1 MERGK
6 GAIIRHSASFFLKSC
21 AGKSAPSQNRTVN
34 VPVNKPFNLRQAQEH
49 NIYFGIVHRKKTV
62 ILINSHRGRQ
72 VERRFMNI
80 INKKIELSDGR
91 VIEIETGKLAKQ
103 ADGSVVVKM
112 GGTMLLA
119 CVTCAKDAKEDVDFM
134 PLQVDYKEKFA
145 SAGRFPGGFMK
156 REGKASDAE
165 ILTARLVDR
174 ALRPLFPEDF
184 HAEVYVTINLISAE
198 KDIQPDALAGLAASS
213 ALAVSDIPFGG
224 PISEVRVA
232 RIDGQLKINP
242 GFSEM
247 DKADIDLM
255 VAATYDNI
263 MMVEGEMKEVS
274 EADMLEAIKFAHEE
288 IKKHCKVQMELM
300 EETGKTVKRT
310 YCHEENDEELRKAVE
325 AFCYD
330 RCYAIAKSG
339 SAKHE
344 RSDAFDALKEEFYQ
358 TLPEEDREA
367 KKMMVE
373 RYYHTVEKT
382 AMRNLIL
389 DEGIRLDGRKSDE
402 VRPIWCE
409 VGYLPCAHGSA
420 IFTRGETQSLSTVT
434 LGTKLD
440 MKELDEVLVQGSEQ
454 FVLHYNFP
462 PFATGEA
469 KAQRGVGR
477 REIGHGNL
485 AWRALKP
492 MVPLAPENPYAVRV
506 VSDILESNGSS
517 SMATV
522 CAGCLAL
529 MDAGVKIRKPVAGV
543 AMGLITDAERPNDR
557 YAILTDILGDEDH
570 LGDMDFKVTGTKDGI
585 TATQMDIKVDGL
597 SYEVLAK
604 ALEQARQ
611 GRMHIMGEMMKCIS
625 EPREDYK
632 PFVPRIIQIR
642 VPGEFIGAIIGKG
655 GEVIQK
661 IQRETGTVVTI
672 TEDNVNG
679 VSEGIVDIFGQ
690 DKESMDKALEWING
704 ICAVPEVG
712 KVYHGKVVSVLE
724 FGAFVE
730 ILPGKEGLLHISELD
745 WGKTDKV
752 EDVINVGDEVDVKL
766 LEIDAKTGK
775 MRLSRKALL
784 DKPEGYVEPERRPRP
799 ATGDRGPRRNGG
811 NGDDRRGPRRDD
823 RRMSDE
829 RRNDRRD
836 DRRAPRR
843 ENKQPRQENQLG
855 DFMTD
860 AGFDAPDYNDPDIF

>member
-1 MERGK
+1 M
-6 GAIIRHSASFFLKSC
+6 
-21 AGKSAPSQNRTVN
+21 
-34 VPVNKPFNLRQAQEH
+34 
-49 NIYFGIVHRKKTV
+49 NIVKKT
-62 ILINSHRGRQ
+62 
-72 VERRFMNI
+72 
-80 INKKIELSDGR
+80 IELSDGR

-119 CVTCAKDAKEDVDFM
+119 TVCCAKDAKEDVDFM
-134 PLQVDYKEKFA
+134 PLQVDYKEKYA

-156 REGKASDAE
+156 REGKASDYE
-165 ILTARLVDR
+165 ILISRLIDR

-184 HAEVYVTINLISAE
+184 HAEVFVNVNLISAE

-213 ALAVSDIPFGG
+213 ALAVSDIPFEG

-232 RIDGQLKINP
+232 RINGEFKINP
-242 GFSEM
+242 NFSEM
-247 DKADIDLM
+247 ADTDIDII

-263 MMVEGEMKEVS
+263 MMVEGEMNEVS
-274 EADMLEAIKFAHEE
+274 EKDMLEAIKFAHEE
-288 IKKHCKVQMELM
+288 IKKHCKVQMELT
-300 EETGKTVKRT
+300 EAVGKTVKRA
-310 YCHEENDEELRKAVE
+310 YCHEENDEELRQAIQE
-325 AFCYD
+325 FCYD

-344 RSDAFDALKEEFYQ
+344 RSDAFEALKEEFYA
-358 TLPEEDREA
+358 TLPEEERDE

-373 RYYHTVEKT
+373 RYYHAVEKA
-382 AMRNLIL
+382 AMRNMIL
-389 DEGIRLDGRKSDE
+389 DEGVRLDGRDTTT

-409 VGYLPCAHGSA
+409 TDYLPCAHGSA

-440 MKELDEVLVQGSEQ
+440 MKERDEVLIQETDQ

-462 PFATGEA
+462 PFSTGEA
-469 KAQRGVGR
+469 RPQRGVGR

-485 AWRALKP
+485 AYRALKP
-492 MVPLAPENPYAVRV
+492 MIPMAPENPYAVRV

-529 MDAGVKIRKPVAGV
+529 MDAGVKIKKPVAGV
-543 AMGLITDAERPNDR
+543 AMGLITDKYNPNER

-597 SYEVLAK
+597 SYDVLER

-611 GRMHIMGEMMKCIS
+611 GRLHIMGEMMKTIS

-632 PFVPRIIQIR
+632 EFVPRMVQIR
-642 VPGEFIGAIIGKG
+642 VAGEFIGAIIGKG
-655 GEVIQK
+655 GETIQR
-661 IQRETGTVVTI
+661 IQRETGTTITI
-672 TEDNVNG
+672 TEEQVDGASQG
-679 VSEGIVDIFGQ
+679 VVDIFGN
-690 DKESMDKALEWING
+690 DKDAMDKALNWING
-704 ICAVPEVG
+704 ITAVPEPG
-712 KVYHGKVVSVLE
+712 TVYHGKIVSILE

-730 ILPGKEGLLHISELD
+730 ILPGKEGLLHVSEID
-745 WGKTDKV
+745 WKKTEKV
-752 EDVINVGDEVDVKL
+752 EDVLHVGDEVDVKL
-766 LEIDAKTGK
+766 LEIDEKTGK

-784 DKPEGYVEPERRPRP
+784 EKPEGYVEPERKPR
-799 ATGDRGPRRNGG
+799 GDRGPRRDNDRRDNNRGPRR
-811 NGDDRRGPRRDD
+811 DDNRGPRRDD
-823 RRMSDE
+823 RGPRGP
-829 RRNDRRD
+829 RRD
-836 DRRAPRR
+836 RPA
-843 ENKQPRQENQLG
+843 
-855 DFMTD
+855 
-860 AGFDAPDYNDPDIF
+860 DAPEQNNEPEMF

>member
-1 MERGK
+1 M
-6 GAIIRHSASFFLKSC
+6 
-21 AGKSAPSQNRTVN
+21 
-34 VPVNKPFNLRQAQEH
+34 NKKL
-49 NIYFGIVHRKKTV
+49 
-62 ILINSHRGRQ
+62 
-72 VERRFMNI
+72 MNI

-119 CVTCAKDAKEDVDFM
+119 TVTAAKDAKDDVDFM
-134 PLQVDYKEKFA
+134 PLQVDYKEKFY

-156 REGKASDAE
+156 REGKATDAE

-184 HAEVYVTINLISAE
+184 HAEVYVQITLISAE

-224 PISEVRVA
+224 PISEVRVV
-232 RIDGQLKINP
+232 RINGEFKIDP
-242 GFSEM
+242 TYSEM
-247 DKADIDLM
+247 DQADLDLM

-288 IKKHCKVQMELM
+288 IKKHCKVQMELT
-300 EETGKTVKRT
+300 EECGKTVKRT
-310 YCHEENDEELRKAVE
+310 YCHEVNDEELKKAVE

-330 RCYAIAKSG
+330 KCYAVAKSG
-339 SAKHE
+339 QDKHA
-344 RSDAFDALKEEFYQ
+344 RSDAFDAIKEEFMQ
-358 TLPEEDREA
+358 TIPEEEREE
-367 KKMMVE
+367 KQMMVD
-373 RYYHTVEKT
+373 RYYHAVEKS

-389 DEGIRLDGRKSDE
+389 DEGIRLDGRHTAE

-420 IFTRGETQSLSTVT
+420 IFTRGETQSLASVT
-434 LGTKLD
+434 LGTKMD
-440 MKELDEVLVQGSEQ
+440 MKELDEVLVQGTEQ

-492 MVPLAPENPYAVRV
+492 VVPLAPENPYAIRV

-517 SMATV
+517 SMASV
-522 CAGCLAL
+522 CGGCLAL
-529 MDAGVKIRKPVAGV
+529 MDAGVKIKKPVAGV
-543 AMGLITDAERPNDR
+543 AMGLITDADKPNER

-611 GRMHIMGEMMKCIS
+611 GRMHIMGEMMKTIS

-632 PFVPRIIQIR
+632 PFVPRLVQIR

-672 TEDNVNG
+672 TEEQNNG
-679 VSEGIVDIFGQ
+679 VSEGVVDIFG
-690 DKESMDKALEWING
+690 DNKECMDKALAWING

-712 KVYHGKVVSVLE
+712 AVYHGKVVSILE

-745 WGKTDKV
+745 WKKTDKV
-752 EDVINVGDEVDVKL
+752 EDVLAVGDEVDVKL

-775 MRLSRKALL
+775 MRLSRRALME
-784 DKPEGYVEPERRPRP
+784 KPEGYVEPERRPRP
-799 ATGDRGPRRNGG
+799 SGDR
-811 NGDDRRGPRRDD
+811 
-823 RRMSDE
+823 
-829 RRNDRRD
+829 DRRD
-836 DRRAPRR
+836 DRRGGDRRDSRGPRR
-843 ENKQPRQENQLG
+843 DGDRRDDRRGDRRDNRGPRR
-855 DFMTD
+855 
-860 AGFDAPDYNDPDIF
+860 DAPKPETPEFDGNENNNDPEMF